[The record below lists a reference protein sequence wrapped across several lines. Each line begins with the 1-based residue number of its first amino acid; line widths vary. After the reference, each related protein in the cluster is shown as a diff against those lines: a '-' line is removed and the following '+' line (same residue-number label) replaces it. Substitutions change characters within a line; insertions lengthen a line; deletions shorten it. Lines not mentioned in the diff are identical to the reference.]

1 MMVFRIQQNE
11 VQSKCKE
18 AFLPPSTGKLS
29 KAQGVVMA
37 KCIQEASS
45 GHGYIDMEWKS
56 IYQPGKIY
64 QPLLFYCFKMASA
77 PGFDLVT

>member
-1 MMVFRIQQNE
+1 MRPEYNRMKSKV
-11 VQSKCKE
+11 KCKE

-37 KCIQEASS
+37 KCIQSVFQGAWVHRY
-45 GHGYIDMEWKS
+45 GMET

-77 PGFDLVT
+77 QVLI